1 MIEMILVLIGVF
13 LGCFLG
19 LLPGSHINN
28 LLPFLLTF
36 SSFLTPVQLSLFII
50 SIAISQLF
58 SSFIP
63 SIFLGAPESETA
75 LSVLPGH
82 RLLLEGKGYEAIKLV
97 IIGALGSLI
106 LTLLLIFVLTSFFQE
121 IYQISRPYIH
131 YLILLVIGFMVLSE
145 KNPKRIFW
153 SILIILLSGFFGII
167 VLNSSLVPQH
177 VVLFP
182 TLSGMFGVSTILIS
196 MEERSQIPKQK
207 KDQRIRISFRDIF
220 ISIILGSVAGIVVG
234 FLPAIG
240 VSQAATMVQ
249 YLGRMGES
257 RSFLVTLSG
266 INLGNEVFSLVS
278 LYLVRNPRSGASVA
292 IQRIMGE
299 LTLNDV
305 ILFIGA
311 ICLSAGISS
320 ILTLFLGKK
329 IPKYLCKIDYKLL
342 CYLTILYLICMV
354 FIFTGIFGL
363 LILFTSTS
371 LGILAAK
378 TGIRRSN
385 CMGVLLIPSL
395 LFFSKLNPLVFSM
408 LGI

>member
-1 MIEMILVLIGVF
+1 MIEVILSLIGVVI
-13 LGCFLG
+13 GCVLG

-36 SSFLTPVQLSLFII
+36 SAFLSPTQLSVLIV
-50 SIAISQLF
+50 SIAVSQLF

-82 RLLLEGKGYEAIKLV
+82 KLLLEGKGYEAIKLV
-97 IIGALGSLI
+97 IVGALGSLI
-106 LTLLLIFVLTSFFQE
+106 LTLILISIFASLFQE
-121 IYQISRPYIH
+121 IYRMSRPYIH
-131 YLILLVIGFMVLSE
+131 YLILLVLGFMVLSE
-145 KNPKRIFW
+145 KDLKRVFW
-153 SILIILLSGFFGII
+153 STLLIFLSGFFGVI

-182 TLSGMFGVSTILIS
+182 TLSGMFGISTILIS
-196 MEERSQIPKQK
+196 MGERNQIPKQK
-207 KDQRIRISFRDIF
+207 RDQRMKISLKDISLSVF
-220 ISIILGSVAGIVVG
+220 LGSIAGIVVG

-266 INLGNEVFSLVS
+266 INLGNEVFSLIS

-299 LTLNDV
+299 LEISDV

-311 ICLSAGISS
+311 ICLSAGASS
-320 ILTLFLGKK
+320 ALTLWLGRR
-329 IPKYLCKIDYKLL
+329 IPRYLCKVDYKLL
-342 CYLTILYLICMV
+342 CYLTILYLVCMV
-354 FIFTGIFGL
+354 FIFTGVFGL

-371 LGILAAK
+371 LGVLAAK

-385 CMGVLLIPSL
+385 CMGVLLVPSFF
-395 LFFSKLNPLVFSM
+395 FFSKLNPLVFSV
-408 LGI
+408 LRI